1 MKRIYFF
8 TIAVFLCVLLG
19 SCNKG
24 DDVDEIF
31 ADGQTW
37 HWSGS
42 YDTNNWKDDNKY
54 TSTLKQSDLELI
66 NSANKKNVFVL
77 QFEDNG
83 NVSGK
88 GESFSFS
95 GSWSANGKDNSISI
109 NIKANKAP
117 NAGSR
122 DAIFLKEISEA
133 KFYRGDSKFIKL
145 FDMNKT
151 HYIQFYPTG
160 FRN

>member
-1 MKRIYFF
+1 MKKIGLL
-8 TIAVFLCVLLG
+8 FLTTMLFALG
-19 SCNKG
+19 SCSEE
-24 DDVDEIF
+24 DDVNEIF

-42 YDTNNWKDDNKY
+42 YDTSNWKDDNKY
-54 TSTLKQSDLELI
+54 TSTLKEEDLKQI
-66 NSANKKNVFVL
+66 NSEAKKDAFIL
-77 QFEDNG
+77 LFEDNG

-95 GSWSANGKDNSISI
+95 GTWSANGKDNSISI
-109 NIKANKAP
+109 NIKENATL

-122 DAIFLKEISEA
+122 DATFLKEIKEA

-145 FDMNKT
+145 FDAAKK
-151 HYIQFYPTG
+151 HYIQFYPLG